1 MHISMLGLKHLK
13 QMRENTH
20 KTYEAR
26 KHVGHE
32 ARKHCKFLILIMRK
46 KPQNRQEFICL
57 SKRLLI
63 TIARSWDSRRFSV
76 SQKVFNTS
84 KFWLILSK
92 NFLDLGMVFVY
103 EKMTAYKIVSPRKS
117 IFSMGIFST
126 LKQLYNK
133 HYIHFFYNHQISSV
147 QLQICLRVSRRI
159 NMC

>member
-92 NFLDLGMVFVY
+92 NFLDLGMEFVY
-103 EKMTAYKIVSPRKS
+103 EKMTTYKIVSPRKS
-117 IFSMGIFST
+117 IFSIFST
-126 LKQLYNK
+126 LKQSYNK
-133 HYIHFFYNHQISSV
+133 PYKQFFYKHQINSV
-147 QLQICLRVSRRI
+147 QL
-159 NMC
+159 